1 MLIRTRRN
9 DVRRLPI
16 RMLAAAG
23 VLAVLCATLA
33 AAQSGKGVIRVEV
46 TDSSGGRLPGVAVV
60 ATAPDG
66 QVLATATTDG
76 AGRGAFPPM
85 PAGPVMLRFR
95 LEGFAGVFVGVTVAP
110 DAESRVVQALDL
122 APLAETVVVAAPA
135 PVEKARPTAPPPVP
149 PSPPRGP
156 LTRPIPPHD
165 RDSVC
170 GPAKPNAATESLGT
184 IRSSRYVAE
193 GGLYTTGTQVLV
205 DGGLLNGLEVGQNLV
220 VRRYFRVRGLSSTDT
235 TGEHS
240 AGLVQIV
247 SASEKSS
254 IAVVIYVCDELRTG
268 DFLAS
273 FRPEPV
279 RPPDPRGIPD
289 YDGAARILFAD
300 EGQML
305 AAPRRMMVID
315 RGSGDGVRVGQRLT
329 LFRRRGRGGRTP
341 DIVGDAIVVATRT
354 DSATIRVER
363 VNDTISSGDL
373 AAPQIPGN
381 QP

>member
-1 MLIRTRRN
+1 M
-9 DVRRLPI
+9 
-16 RMLAAAG
+16 
-23 VLAVLCATLA
+23 
-33 AAQSGKGVIRVEV
+33 
-46 TDSSGGRLPGVAVV
+46 
-60 ATAPDG
+60 
-66 QVLATATTDG
+66 
-76 AGRGAFPPM
+76 
-85 PAGPVMLRFR
+85 
-95 LEGFAGVFVGVTVAP
+95 
-110 DAESRVVQALDL
+110 
-122 APLAETVVVAAPA
+122 
-135 PVEKARPTAPPPVP
+135 
-149 PSPPRGP
+149 
-156 LTRPIPPHD
+156 
-165 RDSVC
+165 
-170 GPAKPNAATESLGT
+170 
-184 IRSSRYVAE
+184 
-193 GGLYTTGTQVLV
+193 
-205 DGGLLNGLEVGQNLV
+205 
-220 VRRYFRVRGLSSTDT
+220 
-235 TGEHS
+235 
-240 AGLVQIV
+240 QIV

-315 RGSGDGVRVGQRLT
+315 RGSGNGVRVGQRLT

-373 AAPQIPGN
+373 AAPQTPGN